1 MKIKTNNKEINVS
14 EHLSNIL
21 MFMGIK
27 DIMTKHS
34 LLNVIQTSEVMTIAK
49 GQEIDFKELESLKS
63 IIRDLDD
70 DVKIDIVK

>member
-1 MKIKTNNKEINVS
+1 MKIKTNTKEINVS
-14 EHLSNIL
+14 ERLSNIL

-34 LLNVIQTSEVMTIAK
+34 LLNVIQTSEVVTIAK

-63 IIRDLDD
+63 IIQDLDD
-70 DVKIDIVK
+70 NIKIDIVK

>member
-1 MKIKTNNKEINVS
+1 MKIKTNNQEIIVS

-49 GQEIDFKELESLKS
+49 GQEIDFKELESLKA

>member
-1 MKIKTNNKEINVS
+1 MKIKTTTKEINVS

>member
-1 MKIKTNNKEINVS
+1 MKIKTNTKEINVS
-14 EHLSNIL
+14 ERLSNIL

-63 IIRDLDD
+63 IIQDLDD
-70 DVKIDIVK
+70 NIKIDIVK

>member
-1 MKIKTNNKEINVS
+1 MKIKTNNQEIIVS

-49 GQEIDFKELESLKS
+49 GQEIDFKELESLKA
-63 IIRDLDD
+63 IIQDLDD
-70 DVKIDIVK
+70 DIKIDIVK